1 MLDMSRWERRPF
13 NVMDELR
20 LDPNNVRLDPAI
32 RGKAPEGD
40 IVQELFQSENAF
52 DLAKSIATAGFFTH
66 ELPTVVEGEEHWI
79 VAEGNRRVA
88 AIKALMNPYLV
99 PGYQSRLS
107 KLVDE
112 NPLPKTLRTIQ
123 CIVAPTR
130 DEADQL
136 IATLHTS
143 NPRKPWGPLRQAEFF
158 ASRLQSGKTVEQL
171 IADYPTIDVAEF
183 IRTSEMYKLLQST
196 KYEDDDLAH
205 YVQRRNFPISTFDRL
220 YSNPEFLKLAK
231 LSVDDV
237 TGRVTLEGEKADFD
251 RLAVKVVKDIKNK
264 RINTRVLNTPDDPNY
279 KKYMKE
285 LQPLAVTD
293 AKEPKPVAKMPTYVA
308 AGGPRVRVSPTLDV
322 SGLYPPRAFPAVG
335 LLLDELSRLR
345 YADFP
350 NATLDLIRTFIEK
363 SVKAYADGKGVKIPK
378 KGPYVFLDG
387 ALAWLAE
394 DVKAGGQT
402 KLVQV
407 IAKLRN
413 NEKVN
418 PYAYGT
424 SADMLNAA
432 NHNHEIAIDK
442 GEVLTAWTGV
452 LNLMRYVLRED
463 AA

>member
-1 MLDMSRWERRPF
+1 MSKWQRRSF
-13 NVMDELR
+13 NVMNELR
-20 LDPNNVRLDPAI
+20 LDSNNVRLDPAI

-66 ELPTVVEGEEHWI
+66 ELPTVVEAGDHWI

-88 AIKALMNPYLV
+88 AIKALLNPYLV

-112 NPLPKTLRTIQ
+112 HPLPKSLRNIQ

-158 ASRLQSGKTVEQL
+158 ASRLQAGKSVQQL

-183 IRTSEMYKLLQST
+183 VRTSEMYKLLQST
-196 KYEDDDLAH
+196 RYEDDELAH

-220 YSNPEFLKLAK
+220 YSNPDFLSLAK
-231 LSVDDV
+231 LSVDET
-237 TGRVTLEGEKADFD
+237 TGRVTLDGDKDDFD
-251 RLAVKVVKDIKNK
+251 KLAAKIVRDIKTK
-264 RINTRVLNTPDDPNY
+264 RINTRTLNKPDDPSY
-279 KKYMKE
+279 KKYMGE
-285 LQPLAVTD
+285 LKPLAVASSAD
-293 AKEPKPVAKMPTYVA
+293 PKPVATLPTYMA
-308 AGGPRVRVSPTLDV
+308 TAGPRPRVPPNLDV
-322 SGLYPPRAFPAVG
+322 TGLFPPRAFPAIG
-335 LLLDELSRLR
+335 LILDELSRMR

-350 NATLDLIRTFIEK
+350 NATFDLMRTFIEK
-363 SVKAYADGKGVKIPK
+363 AIKAYADGLGQEIPK
-378 KGPYVFLDG
+378 QGRYVYLDG

-394 DVKAGGQT
+394 DVKAAGQT

-407 IAKLRN
+407 VAKLRN
-413 NEKVN
+413 NQKMN
-418 PYAYGT
+418 PYAYGV
-424 SADMLNAA
+424 SGDLLNAA
-432 NHNHEIAIDK
+432 NHNHEIVIDK
-442 GEVLTAWTGV
+442 SEVLAAWTGV
-452 LNLMRYVLRED
+452 LNLLRYVLREER
-463 AA
+463 A